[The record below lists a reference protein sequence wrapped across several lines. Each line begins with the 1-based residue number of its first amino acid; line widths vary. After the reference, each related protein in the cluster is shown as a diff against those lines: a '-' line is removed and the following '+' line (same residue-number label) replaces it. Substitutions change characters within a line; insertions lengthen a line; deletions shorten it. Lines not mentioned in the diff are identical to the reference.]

1 MITRDEGG
9 AVVLIE
15 TPTASLRLY
24 RGVWY
29 AILADGEGGEVRA
42 RIDPELGLSAWHR
55 PPERSVEPIKPAKPL
70 PNNVLKWKTKE

>member
-1 MITRDEGG
+1 MITRDESG

-29 AILADGEGGEVRA
+29 AILADGQGGEVRA

-55 PPERSVEPIKPAKPL
+55 PPERPVEPIEPAKPL
-70 PNNVLKWKTKE
+70 PDNVLEWIKK